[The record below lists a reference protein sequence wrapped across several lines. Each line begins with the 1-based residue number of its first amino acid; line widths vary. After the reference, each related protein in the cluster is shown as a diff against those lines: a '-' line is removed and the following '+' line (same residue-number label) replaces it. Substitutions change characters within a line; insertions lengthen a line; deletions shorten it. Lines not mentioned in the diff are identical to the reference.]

1 MRLKRLVLRGNQNLK
16 MNISKVSN
24 RNRLITNEYSN
35 LYIGIWD
42 IKIDVFLN
50 RKKICHWI
58 HSF

>member
-50 RKKICHWI
+50 RKKIFHWI